1 MITNIENWL
10 EGTYPIK
17 ITDLKKIS
25 SGLLISARSDSF
37 TQNYLLQA
45 TELSTERLLFIH
57 TGILHLNKN
66 GFPNVEAYVETKEGL
81 PFSRT
86 ENENFTLRIYH
97 PESGFSFD
105 NRAELSAA
113 IKLLAQMHIAG
124 KGFTEV
130 NARNNLE
137 KYGLPYTVKC
147 SLGNT
152 PDTFARRLAELKRFR
167 KIAAKGNGEF
177 DYSYLN
183 IADYYCQLGDSLLAQ
198 LEDSPYATMAEEGRR
213 EGCLCHRDFT
223 GHNTVKCDPIPLIAN
238 FENMAIELPVYD
250 VANLLRRR
258 LRKGNWS
265 HDEAFF
271 VLEEYNKH
279 RVLSKDEICVL
290 KILLQFPQKLWR
302 IVNKYYNS
310 KRGRYEKTGLTKL
323 AEIAQEREPLAEFV
337 KWF

>member
-198 LEDSPYATMAEEGRR
+198 LEDSPYATMAEEG
-213 EGCLCHRDFT
+213 
-223 GHNTVKCDPIPLIAN
+223 
-238 FENMAIELPVYD
+238 
-250 VANLLRRR
+250 
-258 LRKGNWS
+258 
-265 HDEAFF
+265 
-271 VLEEYNKH
+271 
-279 RVLSKDEICVL
+279 
-290 KILLQFPQKLWR
+290 
-302 IVNKYYNS
+302 
-310 KRGRYEKTGLTKL
+310 
-323 AEIAQEREPLAEFV
+323 
-337 KWF
+337 

>member
-25 SGLLISARSDSF
+25 SGLLISARSNGT

-45 TELSTERLLFIH
+45 TELSAERLLFIH

-66 GFPNVEAYVETKEGL
+66 GFPNAKAYIETKEGL
-81 PFSRT
+81 PFSQT
-86 ENENFTLRIYH
+86 ENENFTMNIYH

-105 NRAELSAA
+105 SRAELGEA

-124 KGFTEV
+124 KGFTESA
-130 NARNNLE
+130 ARASLE

-147 SLGNT
+147 SLGST
-152 PDTFARRLAELKRFR
+152 PETFARRLNELKRFR
-167 KIAAKGNGEF
+167 KLASKGNGEF
-177 DYSYLN
+177 DYSYLS
-183 IADYYCQLGDSLLAQ
+183 IADYYCQLGDTLLSQ
-198 LEDSPYATMAEEGRR
+198 LEASSYASMAEEGRR

-223 GHNTVKCDPIPLIAN
+223 GHNTVKCEPVPLITN

-258 LRKGNWS
+258 LRKCNWS
-265 HDEAFF
+265 QDEAFF
-271 VLEEYNKH
+271 VLEEYNKY
-279 RVLSKDEICVL
+279 RTLSKDEICVL

-310 KRGRYEKTGLTKL
+310 KRGRYERTGLTKL
-323 AEIAQEREPLAEFV
+323 AEIAQEREPLADFV

>member
-1 MITNIENWL
+1 M
-10 EGTYPIK
+10 
-17 ITDLKKIS
+17 
-25 SGLLISARSDSF
+25 LISARSGNH

-45 TELSTERLLFIH
+45 SELSAERLLFIH

-66 GFPNVEAYVETKEGL
+66 GFPNAQAYVETKEGL
-81 PFSRT
+81 PFAQT
-86 ENENFTLRIYH
+86 ENENFTMSIYH

-105 NRAELSAA
+105 NRTELSSAA
-113 IKLLAQMHIAG
+113 KLLAQMHLAG
-124 KGFTEV
+124 KGFTEDA
-130 NARNNLE
+130 ARNSLE

-152 PDTFARRLAELKRFR
+152 PETFARRLGELKRFR
-167 KIAAKGNGEF
+167 KIAAKGNGDF

-183 IADYYCQLGDSLLAQ
+183 IADYYCQLGDALLSQ
-198 LEDSPYATMAEEGRR
+198 LESSPYTSMVEEGRR

-223 GHNTVKCDPIPLIAN
+223 GHNTVKCDPLPLITN
-238 FENMAIELPVYD
+238 FENMSIELPVYD

-258 LRKGNWS
+258 LRKCSWNLE
-265 HDEAFF
+265 EAFF
-271 VLEEYNKH
+271 VLEEYSKQ
-279 RVLSKDEICVL
+279 RPLSSGEICVL

-323 AEIAQEREPLAEFV
+323 AEITQEREPMAEFI
-337 KWF
+337 KHF